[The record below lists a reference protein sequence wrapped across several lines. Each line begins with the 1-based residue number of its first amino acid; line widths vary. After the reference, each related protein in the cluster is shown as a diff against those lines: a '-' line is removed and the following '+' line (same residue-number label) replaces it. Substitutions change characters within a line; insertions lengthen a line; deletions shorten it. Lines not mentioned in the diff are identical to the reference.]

1 MIGIEHFLFQV
12 SVGGLLGF
20 ATGYAVKKIAKLA
33 ILVLGI
39 FTAILLYLE
48 YSGVIT
54 INYAKLTEI
63 MYNMW
68 QVVSAKAQGMQ
79 SYVASHIPFAAS
91 FIPGFII
98 GFKKG

>member
-1 MIGIEHFLFQV
+1 
-12 SVGGLLGF
+12 
-20 ATGYAVKKIAKLA
+20 
-33 ILVLGI
+33 
-39 FTAILLYLE
+39 
-48 YSGVIT
+48 
-54 INYAKLTEI
+54 
-63 MYNMW
+63 MW